1 MTDSVIIV
9 STTKKQSCQC
19 CYCYSKQSSDSRC
32 CGLCYCACPSKKV
45 ENQCNVCT
53 NNVYDFCSLYMQTSS
68 GTGGSNNDNKCEAL
82 GWDDCCCTMMCL
94 PLKLPLFLP
103 CFIGSIVNECIN
115 KMASTKRNY
124 LF

>member
-1 MTDSVIIV
+1 MSVFTLTV
-9 STTKKQSCQC
+9 SNDTKIQSCQC

-45 ENQCNVCT
+45 ENQFNVC
-53 NNVYDFCSLYMQTSS
+53 NNNIYDFCSSGCIQTTS
-68 GTGGSNNDNKCEAL
+68 GTGDKTDECKKL
-82 GWDDCCCTMMCL
+82 GWDDCCCTMICL

-115 KMASTKRNY
+115 KMAATKRNY